1 MTSTPQRLQGSER
14 KRLIEDAAS
23 RLFAEQGYEGTSIE
37 QIATAAGVT
46 KPVVYLHF
54 SSKQN
59 LHLALLAK
67 HRDELLG
74 QLASDMRAPG
84 ALEYRIVDVATR
96 WFAYVQSH
104 PYAWQMLFKDTT
116 GEPEIAAVHGQMRES
131 ARALVASL
139 LYAEQDLAADP
150 PDIELHA
157 EIIRSAM
164 TGLALWSLDHPELT
178 PEALAAAVHR
188 MVWTG
193 LRARPRPRRRAA
205 TPGNSSKSP
214 TPDTADGSGDPA

>member
-1 MTSTPQRLQGSER
+1 MLPDGNPMTSTPQRLQGSER

-104 PYAWQMLFKDTT
+104 PYAWQMLST
-116 GEPEIAAVHGQMRES
+116 ARC
-131 ARALVASL
+131 ARAPA
-139 LYAEQDLAADP
+139 
-150 PDIELHA
+150 
-157 EIIRSAM
+157 RS
-164 TGLALWSLDHPELT
+164 SRRSST
-178 PEALAAAVHR
+178 P
-188 MVWTG
+188 
-193 LRARPRPRRRAA
+193 
-205 TPGNSSKSP
+205 SKISPP
-214 TPDTADGSGDPA
+214 TPPTSSFTPRSSAAR

>member
-1 MTSTPQRLQGSER
+1 MLPAGSIVMTTRRRLHGPER

-23 RLFAEQGYEGTSIE
+23 RLFAEQGYAGTSIE
-37 QIATAAGVT
+37 QIAAAAGVT

-74 QLASDMRAPG
+74 QLAGDMRKPG
-84 ALEYRIVDVATR
+84 ALENRIADVATR
-96 WFAYVQSH
+96 WFAYVQTH

-116 GEPEIAAVHGQMRES
+116 SDPKIAAVHDEMRAN
-131 ARALVASL
+131 ARTLVTSL
-139 LYAEQDLAADP
+139 LRAEPDLAMNPEDV
-150 PDIELHA
+150 ELHA

-178 PEALAAAVHR
+178 PETLGAAIHR
-188 MVWTG
+188 TVWTG
-193 LRARPRPRRRAA
+193 LGA
-205 TPGNSSKSP
+205 P
-214 TPDTADGSGDPA
+214 TP